1 MPVSLSGNGVNVAP
15 TLQAWNRVSDDASS
29 VGDRRG
35 VQFREENMSF
45 RINTNLNAM
54 TAYRSLSNSGA
65 QLSTSQQRLSTGL
78 RINSGADDPSG
89 LIASEGYKAQISGL
103 DTAIRNNQ
111 NATNYAKTAEGALSE
126 VSRLLQDARS
136 LAIANGD
143 GSLDATQK
151 QANQTQ
157 LGNMVDSINR
167 IASNTS
173 FGSKN
178 LLDGSAGV
186 VSSVA
191 KAANISKIGFGGT
204 FGGSSVSTSQAVDIN
219 VTTAA
224 TQATATGA
232 ITKTAATDLVG
243 AGSFS
248 LNGKVFTTT
257 ATTTQQG
264 VVDMLNAA
272 TGDTGVSAQ
281 ITGGAV
287 KLTNV
292 NYGSDYKVT
301 LADANGIIQT
311 AGTALNNS
319 GVDAVAT
326 VTLATSTTTA
336 TFNKGKGL
344 ELKDADGNSITLTGA
359 GNATGSVTGVG
370 YLAVGN
376 ASFQIGGNAGQ
387 TAQLAIGKFD
397 ASTLGVGAL
406 DITGSSMSTAISA
419 IDAAIKNVSGARG
432 NIGSFIKNTLETQV
446 RSLGVAKENMSA
458 ANSTISEIDV
468 AEEMTQYTKLQI
480 LQQSG
485 LSVLA
490 QANQG
495 PQAVLSLLR

>member
-1 MPVSLSGNGVNVAP
+1 
-15 TLQAWNRVSDDASS
+15 
-29 VGDRRG
+29 
-35 VQFREENMSF
+35 MSF
-45 RINTNLNAM
+45 RINTNSNAM
-54 TAYRSLSNSGA
+54 TAFRSLSNTGA

-89 LIASEGYKAQISGL
+89 LIASEGYKSQISGL

-157 LGNMVDSINR
+157 LNNIVDSINR
-167 IASNTS
+167 IASSTQ

-191 KAANISKIGFGGT
+191 KGANISKIAFGGT
-204 FGGSSVSTSQAVDIN
+204 FGSASVSASQAVNIN

-224 TQATATGA
+224 TQATGTGA
-232 ITKTAATDLVG
+232 ITHSAATDTVG
-243 AGSFS
+243 AGSFT
-248 LNGKVFTTT
+248 LNGKVFNTT
-257 ATTTQQG
+257 ATTTQQD
-264 VVDMLNAA
+264 VVDMINAA
-272 TGDTGVSAQ
+272 TGDTGVSAA
-281 ITGGAV
+281 ISSNAV

-292 NYGSDYKVT
+292 NYGSDYRVT
-301 LADANGIIQT
+301 LADANSVIQT
-311 AGTALNNS
+311 AGTAINNA
-319 GVDAVAT
+319 GVDSVAT
-326 VTLATSTTTA
+326 VTLATSGTTA

-344 ELKDADGNSITLTGA
+344 ELKDSDGNSISLTAG
-359 GNATGSVTGVG
+359 GNATGAVAGVG

-387 TAQLAIGKFD
+387 TAQLALGKFD
-397 ASTLGVGAL
+397 ASTLGVGSL
-406 DITGSSMSTAISA
+406 DITGSSMSTSITAL
-419 IDAAIKNVSGARG
+419 DAAIKTVSSARG
-432 NIGSFIKNTLETQV
+432 NIGSFVKNTLETQV

-485 LSVLA
+485 LSILA